1 MRIPRYY
8 DNLESYLTPNKAL
21 LIFGPRQ
28 VGKTT
33 LLNEFLKNT
42 NLKYKLENGD
52 NIKVQDVLSSEDFD
66 RIKEFVEGYELI
78 AIDEAQKIKNIGT
91 GLKIIVDQVP
101 GIKVIATGSSSFEL
115 LGQTGEPLTG
125 RKTTIKLFPV
135 AQLELKKLYN
145 DYELK
150 DHLPEYLIFGGY
162 PSVVAETSKNK
173 KIELLNEIV
182 ESYLLKDILEFEKVK
197 GSKTIFNLLK
207 LLAFQ
212 IGSEVSLSELAQ
224 DLGTDHKTV
233 GRYIDIL
240 EQSFIIYP
248 LTGFS
253 RNLRSEINKKNKY
266 YFYDNGIRN
275 AIISNFNDLSSR
287 DDIGQLWEN
296 FLFMERLKKREYN
309 HIYANA
315 YFWRTWEKQEIDLI
329 EEEGSK
335 LHAYEFKWSKDKVK
349 VPSKWSEAYKDSTFE
364 VITKDNYLD
373 FVL

>member
-8 DNLESYLTPNKAL
+8 DNLENYLTLNKAL

-33 LLNEFLKNT
+33 VLNDFLKNT

-145 DYELK
+145 NYELK

-275 AIISNFNDLSSR
+275 AIISNFNDLSLR

-349 VPSKWSEAYKDSTFE
+349 VPSKWSETYKDSTFE

>member
-8 DNLESYLTPNKAL
+8 DNLENYLTLNKAL

-33 LLNEFLKNT
+33 VLNDFLKNT

-145 DYELK
+145 NYELK

-182 ESYLLKDILEFEKVK
+182 ESYLLKDIIEFEKVK

-309 HIYANA
+309 HIYVNA

-349 VPSKWSEAYKDSTFE
+349 VPSKWSETYKDSTFE

>member
-145 DYELK
+145 NYELK

-197 GSKTIFNLLK
+197 GSRTIFNLLK

-212 IGSEVSLSELAQ
+212 IGSEVSLRELAQ
-224 DLGTDHKTV
+224 DLNIDYKTV
-233 GRYIDIL
+233 NRYLDIL

-349 VPSKWSEAYKDSTFE
+349 VPSKWSETYKDSTFE